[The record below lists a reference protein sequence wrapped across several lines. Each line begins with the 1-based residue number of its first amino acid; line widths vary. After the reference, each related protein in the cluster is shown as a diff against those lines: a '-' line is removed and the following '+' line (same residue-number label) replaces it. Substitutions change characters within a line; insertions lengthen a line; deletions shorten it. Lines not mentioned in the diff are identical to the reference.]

1 MTGRDIQL
9 PLDLR
14 HRAAMGRDDF
24 LVSPSNSEA
33 VAWIDRWPDWPGPA
47 LVLVGPPGSGKTH
60 LGRVWQK
67 QAEAVAH
74 DFENPVSP
82 SGELNCFF
90 VDGICADYDE
100 DLFHLFNSV
109 SESKG
114 HLLISAEIPPVR
126 WENRLA
132 DLKSRLAAAPNITI
146 QMPDETLI
154 AAVMLKMFSDQQ
166 MDVSTDVLS
175 YLLNRMERSFEAA
188 RTLVD
193 ALNSASL
200 AQRRGITVPL
210 AREVLTKL
218 AG

>member
-1 MTGRDIQL
+1 M
-9 PLDLR
+9 
-14 HRAAMGRDDF
+14 
-24 LVSPSNSEA
+24 
-33 VAWIDRWPDWPGPA
+33 
-47 LVLVGPPGSGKTH
+47 
-60 LGRVWQK
+60 
-67 QAEAVAH
+67 
-74 DFENPVSP
+74 
-82 SGELNCFF
+82 
-90 VDGICADYDE
+90 
-100 DLFHLFNSV
+100 
-109 SESKG
+109 
-114 HLLISAEIPPVR
+114 R